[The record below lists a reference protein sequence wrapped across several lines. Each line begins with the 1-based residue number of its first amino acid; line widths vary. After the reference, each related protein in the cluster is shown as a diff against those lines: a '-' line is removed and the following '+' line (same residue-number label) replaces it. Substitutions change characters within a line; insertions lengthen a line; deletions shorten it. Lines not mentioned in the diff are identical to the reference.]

1 METWKHH
8 LYTEDFCSMPP
19 LITGEFSPAVD
30 RGWPGI
36 VPALARPTT
45 STPKQRNSSFGLAGW
60 SDGRCDEMR
69 LEPVVPGCSIAIYT
83 MHCYTRISQRVCKI
97 GGAKT
102 QWFSLYQV
110 HIYILYIYIGISK
123 LYPSQNNIT
132 ILPPYYHHK
141 VLGFCYNVALLVS

>member
-69 LEPVVPGCSIAIYT
+69 LETSCARMFYSHLYDALLHQDFSKSMQDWGRENT
-83 MHCYTRISQRVCKI
+83 MVFHYIK
-97 GGAKT
+97 
-102 QWFSLYQV
+102 F
-110 HIYILYIYIGISK
+110 IYILIYIEISK

-141 VLGFCYNVALLVS
+141 VLGLCYNVALLVS